1 MLLNTVVELTKI
13 HNSLELKHGDFAGE
27 LVEQLLCLMYIGPEK
42 DTLTGILEIGGY
54 LGRTSCVI
62 SRLLGHN
69 RLVVI
74 EPNKEFCDKLIE
86 NRDHNKLNFHIENT
100 AISKVP
106 MKQLNFYTVPESVI
120 QYFTNYDEWKSID
133 SLTWTELKGK
143 YDLVFDVLVVDGE
156 GALYH
161 IMKDE
166 PTFFENFRLVIIEN
180 DHQHVDHKK
189 EIDETLIKNN
199 FQLILSQYGPD
210 ENWILNHSFYEVWKK

>member
-1 MLLNTVVELTKI
+1 MLLNSVVELTKI

-54 LGRTSCVI
+54 LGRTSCVM
-62 SRLLGHN
+62 SRLLGGTCSEC
-69 RLVVI
+69 V
-74 EPNKEFCDKLIE
+74 
-86 NRDHNKLNFHIENT
+86 
-100 AISKVP
+100 
-106 MKQLNFYTVPESVI
+106 YTM
-120 QYFTNYDEWKSID
+120 N
-133 SLTWTELKGK
+133 GK
-143 YDLVFDVLVVDGE
+143 VFDVLVVDGE

>member
-1 MLLNTVVELTKI
+1 MLLNSVVELTKI
-13 HNSLELKHGDFAGE
+13 HSSLGLKHGDFAGE

-54 LGRTSCVI
+54 LGRTSCVM
-62 SRLLGHN
+62 SRLCN

-106 MKQLNFYTVPESVI
+106 MKQLNFHTVPESVI
-120 QYFTNYDEWKSID
+120 QYFTNYDEWKPVQ
-133 SLTWTELKGK
+133 SLTWTELKSK

-161 IMKDE
+161 IMKEE
-166 PTFFENFRLVIIEN
+166 PTFFETFRLVIIEN
-180 DHQHVDHKK
+180 DHQHVDHKT
-189 EIDETLIKNN
+189 EIDETLRNNN

-210 ENWILNHSFYEVWKK
+210 ENWILNDSFYEVWKK